1 MAAKSLNATTES
13 SPTMPA
19 ESLPPPLQVAL
30 AVGHALDSLGIG
42 YFLGGSLASSI
53 QGEPRA
59 TNDIDFVVDLCA
71 EQVTTLEAALGPDF
85 DVDVESLREAA
96 RRKSSWNIFHL
107 PSATKVDLFILRESE
122 FDRSEFSRRQRVEL
136 LPGES
141 LSVKSPEDTV
151 LRKLLWFR
159 QGGETSSTQ
168 WRDIVQVL
176 RVSGASL
183 DRSYLQGWA
192 LRLAV
197 DDLLARALA
206 DASS

>member
-1 MAAKSLNATTES
+1 
-13 SPTMPA
+13 MPA
-19 ESLPPPLQVAL
+19 ETLPAPLQVAL
-30 AVGHALDSLGIG
+30 TVGHAFDSLGIG

-59 TNDIDFVVDLCA
+59 TNDIDFVVDLRA
-71 EQVTTLEAALGPDF
+71 EQVAALEAALGPDF
-85 DVDVESLREAA
+85 DVDAESLREAA
-96 RRKSSWNIFHL
+96 RRRSSWNIFHL
-107 PSATKVDLFILRESE
+107 PSATKVDLFIKRDSD
-122 FDRSEFSRRQRVEL
+122 FDQSEFSRRQQVEL
-136 LPGES
+136 FPGES

-183 DRSYLQGWA
+183 DRGYLQDWA

-197 DDLLARALA
+197 DELLTRALTN
-206 DASS
+206 ASSY